1 MMMLARGEAVGVW
14 TSDCVNITLDM
25 ARLVVAIESI
35 ELLLLKMGL
44 EPKTEVKL
52 GSFSVA
58 FAVVEVEV
66 ALAVV
71 EVEVALAVVE
81 VEAGLCGGNEIEGT
95 VGEEVSLMPLP
106 IVIVN

>member
-1 MMMLARGEAVGVW
+1 MLARGEAVGVW

-25 ARLVVAIESI
+25 ARLVVAMESI

-71 EVEVALAVVE
+71 EVE
-81 VEAGLCGGNEIEGT
+81 AGLCGGNEIEGT
-95 VGEEVSLMPLP
+95 VGEEVSLMPLL
-106 IVIVN
+106 IFIVN